1 MLEVRCPEHLEA
13 VRGSAHSINL
23 EDQLQA
29 QLDFLSTYGHG
40 GCSPE
45 ELPEESQQNLC
56 VLQKDF
62 APHSFAFAL
71 FRPAAEKNGER
82 PYWFN
87 GGLIYQGPDSPAD
100 GGFPSLCVSLA
111 PGTGWFVHT

>member
-13 VRGSAHSINL
+13 VRAFARSIHL
-23 EDQLQA
+23 EDQLQL
-29 QLDFLSTYGHG
+29 QLDFLQHYGNCGETPDGTRQH
-40 GCSPE
+40 
-45 ELPEESQQNLC
+45 LC
-56 VLQKDF
+56 ILEQDF
-62 APHSFAFAL
+62 APHSFAFGI
-71 FRPAAEKNGER
+71 FGPADARGKR
-82 PYWFN
+82 RYLFN